1 MTTMVLFALL
11 IAGQLKICRI
21 AISLPFS
28 AMTPL
33 GETPNESA
41 YLSYEAYPPYC
52 FASDEIE

>member
-1 MTTMVLFALL
+1 MVLFALL

-33 GETPNESA
+33 DETPEESA